1 MLILSDKLEI
11 GIQNGMSIEKQLLL
25 AEKIS
30 KGITTNIEDFFIGF
44 GFRRRFEIIMKS
56 GYVQTGKGSSFR
68 NCQV

>member
-30 KGITTNIEDFFIGF
+30 KGITTNIEDFLLDLDL
-44 GFRRRFEIIMKS
+44 EEDLKL
-56 GYVQTGKGSSFR
+56 
-68 NCQV
+68 